1 MIKRPPTLTHKPRA
15 CPLDLNHNDWIIAVL
30 VKVKWIV
37 VVALNLGEHGAR
49 GDLEGRKCFRL
60 LNLGEDEA
68 DGHREAWAAHR
79 MGGGTE
85 GGGGEGR
92 AAGGLKG
99 LRGPG
104 ARGRRGAPQHPPPL
118 GRRAG
123 RGGGGAEGS
132 VVGKAEEYRPIQ
144 ASKETSPKPQQ
155 YRPQKNKKGGS
166 VNRKVDRA

>member
-104 ARGRRGAPQHPPPL
+104 ARGRRGAPQHLPPL
-118 GRRAG
+118 GAP
-123 RGGGGAEGS
+123 RGEGGVPKVRS
-132 VVGKAEEYRPIQ
+132 W
-144 ASKETSPKPQQ
+144 ETQKNTGQ
-155 YRPQKNKKGGS
+155 YRPQKKQAPSLNSTGLKKT
-166 VNRKVDRA
+166 KKAEA